1 MKVKPILF
9 AFVLAILL
17 SIQNQIVGGEGSSNL
32 DSSQY
37 NDLVAIQV
45 AGGKYGSR
53 EGQFRSIP
61 QPATRNPHPAP
72 CGMRDAGCGAPH
84 PASRIPQS

>member
-9 AFVLAILL
+9 AFVLVIL

-32 DSSQY
+32 DYSQY

-45 AGGKYGSR
+45 AGGKRFFFSIIFLQICSR
-53 EGQFRSIP
+53 Y
-61 QPATRNPHPAP
+61 
-72 CGMRDAGCGAPH
+72 MK
-84 PASRIPQS
+84 